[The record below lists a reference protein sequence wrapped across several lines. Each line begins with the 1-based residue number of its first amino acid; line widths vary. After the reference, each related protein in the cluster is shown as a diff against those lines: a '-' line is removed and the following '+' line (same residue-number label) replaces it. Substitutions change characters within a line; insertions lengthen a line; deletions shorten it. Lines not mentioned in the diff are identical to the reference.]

1 MSPAI
6 ALWSRISA
14 GTALAVALGLA
25 FAPAHPAIRVSWPV
39 AAALGAGSGAALF
52 TAATRRR
59 PLLHVATPSISLLL
73 TRLGF
78 LGLWATNEEVIW
90 RRVALGELLP
100 RGIVPAL
107 AASTVGFALVH
118 RTRRWLHLG
127 TGGAFGALYVA
138 TGALV
143 ASIAAHWVYNVLVGG
158 MVDRS
163 HSRGDLPP

>member
-1 MSPAI
+1 MR
-6 ALWSRISA
+6 L
-14 GTALAVALGLA
+14 
-25 FAPAHPAIRVSWPV
+25 SWPA
-39 AAALGAGSGAALF
+39 AAALGTASGAALF

-59 PLLHVATPSISLLL
+59 PLLHVATRSISLLL
-73 TRLGF
+73 ARLGF

-107 AASTVGFALVH
+107 AASSVGFALVH
-118 RTRRWLHLG
+118 RARRWLHLG
-127 TGGAFGALYVA
+127 TGSAFGALYLA
-138 TGALV
+138 TGALL

-163 HSRGDLPP
+163 RSGGDLPP